1 MCASLKYFVNFYSF
15 SRARPFLTQTHVSD
29 LHPLPLHPLPL
40 SDGLLTFLA
49 RQVYWQQLSLSEEV
63 FPLHSEGYRSQDFLI
78 NTSNILLH
86 SVLAGMVSEGKLD
99 IIFIVF
105 LSR

>member
-1 MCASLKYFVNFYSF
+1 MCASLEDFMSFYSF
-15 SRARPFLTQTHVSD
+15 SRVRPFLTQTHTSD
-29 LHPLPLHPLPL
+29 LHPLPL
-40 SDGLLTFLA
+40 SEELLTFLA
-49 RQVYWQQLSLSEEV
+49 RQVCWQQFPLSEKV
-63 FPLHSEGYRSQDFLI
+63 FPLHSEGYRSQGFLI

-99 IIFIVF
+99 IIFIVL

>member
-29 LHPLPLHPLPL
+29 LHPLPL

-49 RQVYWQQLSLSEEV
+49 RQVCWQQLSLSEKV
-63 FPLHSEGYRSQDFLI
+63 FPLHSEGYRSQGFLI